1 MARGRRVPLTER
13 VYDALRHDLAA
24 GLLDDTPLRT
34 ERLAARYGV
43 SRTPVREALARLEA
57 DGVVRRRDG
66 VLVLFRPDPAELAD
80 LYELRTVLE
89 SRGFQRIVLGR
100 RLTGHDLTAVG
111 GELRR
116 WLAYRDEPPATA
128 AAAVAADEQ
137 FHTALLRA
145 AGNAALVD
153 ALAAVHLRLRPIR
166 AAALTRERVAAMIG
180 EHIAIAE
187 LVVAGESDR
196 AHTALATHIRA
207 AHDLVGAPRGE
218 PERPAPERN

>member
-13 VYDALRHDLAA
+13 VYDALRTDLAA
-24 GLLDDTPLRT
+24 GLLDDIPLRT
-34 ERLAARYGV
+34 ARLAGRYGV

-66 VLVLFRPDPAELAD
+66 ILVLFRPDPAELAD

-100 RLTGHDLTAVG
+100 RLTGHDLTAVR
-111 GELRR
+111 GELAR
-116 WLAYRDEPPATA
+116 WLAFRDDPPATA
-128 AAAVAADEQ
+128 AAAVTADEQ
-137 FHTALLRA
+137 FHSALLRA

-153 ALAAVHLRLRPIR
+153 ELAAVHLRLRPIR
-166 AAALTRERVAAMIG
+166 AAALTRERVATMIG

-187 LVVAGESDR
+187 LVVAGDAEQ
-196 AHTALATHIRA
+196 AHSALTVHIRA
-207 AHDLVGAPRGE
+207 AHDRLGSTRTETEGAAAE
-218 PERPAPERN
+218 AD